1 MKVREMS
8 ESKRLELIAEAVR
21 YCQRVSAMG
30 MPASAFSKALRE
42 PIHFLWERRAGSKTA
57 AAHYRS
63 RSAVGLSFG
72 NGTLVYDHAVPFIYL
87 QRRLLALETVDEP
100 SIRAL
105 LQQLNLIALITKDE
119 DQMLRSVGLNKSM
132 PKDWDGND
140 PLARYKEIGI
150 ELMPTREAVNV

>member
-1 MKVREMS
+1 MKVKEMS

-42 PIHFLWERRAGSKTA
+42 PIHFLWERRAGSKTTA
-57 AAHYRS
+57 AQYRS

-72 NGTLVYDHAVPFIYL
+72 NGKLVYDHAVPFIYL
-87 QRRLLALETVDEP
+87 QRRLLALETVDDP

-105 LQQLNLIALITKDE
+105 LQQLNLIVLITKDE
-119 DQMLRSVGLNKSM
+119 DQMLRSAGLNKSM

-140 PLARYKEIGI
+140 PLARYREMGI
-150 ELMPTREAVNV
+150 ELIPNREAVNA

>member
-1 MKVREMS
+1 MS
-8 ESKRLELIAEAVR
+8 DSKRLELVAEAVR

-30 MPASAFSKALRE
+30 MPSSAFSKALRE

-57 AAHYRS
+57 AAQYRS

-72 NGTLVYDHAVPFIYL
+72 DGKLVYDHAVPFIYL

-119 DQMLRSVGLNKSM
+119 DKILKSAGLNRSI
-132 PKDWDGND
+132 PEDWDGKD
-140 PLARYKEIGI
+140 PLARYQEMGI
-150 ELMPTREAVNV
+150 ELIPNRDAVSA

>member
-1 MKVREMS
+1 
-8 ESKRLELIAEAVR
+8 
-21 YCQRVSAMG
+21 MG

-42 PIHFLWERRAGSKTA
+42 PIHFLWERRAGSKAA

-72 NGTLVYDHAVPFIYL
+72 KGKLVYDHAVPFIYL
-87 QRRLLALETVDEP
+87 QRHLLALETVDEP

-119 DQMLRSVGLNKSM
+119 DQMLKSAGLNKSM
-132 PKDWDGND
+132 PQDWDGKD
-140 PLARYKEIGI
+140 PLARYREMGI
-150 ELMPTREAVNV
+150 ELISNREAVNA

>member
-1 MKVREMS
+1 MS
-8 ESKRLELIAEAVR
+8 DSKRLELIAEAVR

-30 MPASAFSKALRE
+30 MPSSAFSKALRE

-57 AAHYRS
+57 AAQYRS

-72 NGTLVYDHAVPFIYL
+72 DGTLVYDHAVPFIYL

-105 LQQLNLIALITKDE
+105 LQQLNLIALITKGE
-119 DQMLRSVGLNKSM
+119 DKKLKSAGLNRSM
-132 PKDWDGND
+132 PKDWDGKD
-140 PLARYKEIGI
+140 PLARYREMGI
-150 ELMPTREAVNV
+150 ELIPNRGAVNA

>member
-1 MKVREMS
+1 MKVKEMS

-30 MPASAFSKALRE
+30 MPTSAFSKAMRE

-57 AAHYRS
+57 AAQYRS
-63 RSAVGLSFG
+63 MSAVGLSFG
-72 NGTLVYDHAVPFIYL
+72 NGKLVYDHAVPFIYL

-105 LQQLNLIALITKDE
+105 LQQFNLIALITKDE
-119 DQMLRSVGLNKSM
+119 DQMLKSAGLNKNM
-132 PKDWDGND
+132 PRGWDGND
-140 PLARYKEIGI
+140 PLARYREMGI
-150 ELMPTREAVNV
+150 ELIPNREAVYA

>member
-1 MKVREMS
+1 MS
-8 ESKRLELIAEAVR
+8 EFKRLELIAEAVR

-57 AAHYRS
+57 AAQYRS
-63 RSAVGLSFG
+63 RSSVGLSFG
-72 NGTLVYDHAVPFIYL
+72 NGKLVYDHAVPFIYL

-105 LQQLNLIALITKDE
+105 LQQLNLVALITKDE
-119 DQMLRSVGLNKSM
+119 DKVLKSVGLTKSM

-140 PLARYKEIGI
+140 PLARYREMGI
-150 ELMPTREAVNV
+150 ELIPNRDAVNA